1 MEALLERAILLAA
14 EAHRGQRDKGGLP
27 YILHPLAVMGKV
39 DTLEAKAVAVLHDVV
54 EDTAVTL
61 QSLAELFPPDIV
73 AAVDAISKYDNET
86 NREYWSRVKANPLAL
101 TVKLADIGHNTS
113 PTRMAALGEEEREY
127 LKGKYERALAFLKE

>member
-113 PTRMAALGEEEREY
+113 PARMAALGEEEREY
-127 LKGKYERALAFLKE
+127 LKGKYERALAFLMM